1 MILVAGYDLGGA
13 HLKVATARDGR
24 LTAVSQLRCPLW
36 KGLDHLDAAFE
47 QAAGLSEGADLHA
60 ITMTGELSDI
70 FADRREGVLTL
81 LERAEARL
89 GPGVRVWAGPHGLVD
104 LASARA
110 APTFVASTNYLATAA
125 LVARRL
131 EQALLVDMGSTT
143 VDIIP
148 VRDGSPAAIGLT
160 DAERLESGELVYTG
174 LTRTPVMAIAQRA
187 PFRGRWQGLTR
198 EYFATMAD
206 CRRIL
211 GDLPEGVDLHDTADS
226 RGTSVE
232 ECVGRLARMFG
243 RDAVEGSFADWRQA
257 ARVLADRQLR
267 SMEDAAAQVLSA
279 SALDAAAPVVAAGI
293 GAPVVAALAQRL
305 GRPVAAFAELAGA
318 PAEAADWAG
327 RCAPA
332 TALAL
337 LAG

>member
-1 MILVAGYDLGGA
+1 MTLVAGYDIGGA
-13 HLKVATARDGR
+13 HLKVATARDGV
-24 LTAVSQLRCPLW
+24 LTGASQIRCTLW

-47 QAAGLSEGADLHA
+47 QAIAMSRGASVHA

-70 FADRREGVLTL
+70 FPDRREGVLSL
-81 LERAEARL
+81 LDRAEGRL
-89 GPGVRVWAGPHGLVD
+89 GAGVRVWAGPHGLVD
-104 LASARA
+104 PASARA

-125 LVARRL
+125 FVARRL
-131 EQALLVDMGSTT
+131 DQALLVDMGSTT

-148 VRDGSPAAIGLT
+148 VRDGSPAGIGLT

-187 PFRGRWQGLTR
+187 PFRGRWQGLAR

-211 GDLPEGVDLHDTADS
+211 GDLPDGVDMHDTADS
-226 RGTSVE
+226 RGTSLD
-232 ECVGRLARMFG
+232 ECIGRLARIFG
-243 RDAVEGSFADWRQA
+243 RDAVEGSLADWQQA
-257 ARVLADRQLR
+257 ARFIADRQLR

-279 SALDAAAPVVAAGI
+279 SALNPAVPVVAAGI
-293 GAPVVAALAQRL
+293 GAPVVTALASRL
-305 GRPVAAFAELAGA
+305 GRPVVAFADLAGA
-318 PAEAADWAG
+318 SGTVADWAG

-332 TALAL
+332 AALAL